1 MRTSIVLS
9 SMLVV
14 LTAVGAHAQSVAI
27 VGGKVFPVS
36 GPPIEHATV
45 LIKDGK
51 IAAVGTNVAIPADA
65 KRVDATGKWV
75 TPGLV
80 NAATQ
85 VTIMEVGSVAG
96 TREGSPRGSNGIAAA
111 YRVWDGVNPNSVLI
125 QPARNGG
132 VTSVVIGPSG
142 GLVSGQAAVVQLV
155 DGDAAAMTLRAPVA
169 MVAQVGNARAAGV
182 NARGE
187 LLNRLRELIED
198 TKFYMAHRLDYD
210 RAQSRQLS
218 ASKMD
223 LEAMIPVVQGRLPLV
238 IETNKASDI
247 VSALDLAK
255 QYGLKIMIGGGAEA
269 WEVADRLAA
278 AKVPVI
284 TGAMNNIPMS
294 FAELGAEQENAGK
307 LARAGV
313 SVALIGN
320 AGGGDEEAFNVRNVR
335 FEAGN
340 AVAYGMKWDDALRA
354 ITLTPAEMFGVAARV
369 GSLQPGKDG
378 DVVVWSGD
386 PFEFATQPEQVFI
399 RGKEV
404 DAPSRQDMLEQRYKK
419 LPPDYEKKP

>member
-223 LEAMIPVVQGRLPLV
+223 LEAMIPVVQGKLPLV

-404 DAPSRQDMLEQRYKK
+404 DAPSRQDMLEQRYKR

>member
-223 LEAMIPVVQGRLPLV
+223 LEAMIPVVQGKLPLV

>member
-404 DAPSRQDMLEQRYKK
+404 DAPSRQDMLEQRYKR